1 MRYAVWWMLA
11 LALVH
16 CASRPSR
23 TQRPANDRASVVAF
37 VGVTVVPCD
46 RDRVIEDQTVVVRDG
61 RIIALGPSATLPV
74 PDSAA
79 RIDGRGKFLMP
90 GLSEMHG
97 HLPDANFPEQMLQLP
112 LFVANGVTTVRGM
125 AGAPNHLVLRE
136 QIARGE
142 VLGPRL
148 VVYGPAMNG
157 RSSPTPAIAI
167 EQVRRFKAVGYDGI
181 KVHPGLSRET
191 YDAIASEAKRLHI
204 PFGGHVPH
212 AVGIERALAAGQKSI
227 EHLDGS

>member
-125 AGAPNHLVLRE
+125 AGAPNHLVWR
-136 QIARGE
+136 QRNARGDGP
-142 VLGPRL
+142 GPR
-148 VVYGPAMNG
+148 PARYRPG
-157 RSSPTPAIAI
+157 RDG
-167 EQVRRFKAVGYDGI
+167 RRR
-181 KVHPGLSRET
+181 P
-191 YDAIASEAKRLHI
+191 
-204 PFGGHVPH
+204 PPP
-212 AVGIERALAAGQKSI
+212 
-227 EHLDGS
+227 